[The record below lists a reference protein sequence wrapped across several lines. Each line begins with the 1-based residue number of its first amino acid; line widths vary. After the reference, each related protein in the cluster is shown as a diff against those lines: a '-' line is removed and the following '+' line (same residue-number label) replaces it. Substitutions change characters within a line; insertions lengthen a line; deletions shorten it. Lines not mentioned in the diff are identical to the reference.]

1 MRTPKIKTFN
11 KLFYCLLFIILVEKA
26 DLVVLVCEDDL
37 TTNEFMNIA
46 YSIED
51 LHFQISQIPESIKY
65 ELIEQN

>member
-1 MRTPKIKTFN
+1 MDE
-11 KLFYCLLFIILVEKA
+11 EKV
-26 DLVVLVCEDDL
+26 DLVILSCKDDL
-37 TTNEFMNIA
+37 TEEEFMNTC

>member
-1 MRTPKIKTFN
+1 MDE
-11 KLFYCLLFIILVEKA
+11 EKA
-26 DLVVLVCEDDL
+26 DLVVLVCHDNLSEK
-37 TTNEFMNIA
+37 EFMQIG

>member
-1 MRTPKIKTFN
+1 MDE
-11 KLFYCLLFIILVEKA
+11 EKA
-26 DLVVLVCEDDL
+26 DLVVLVCEDGL